1 MHPWA
6 KKSVKKCNNYDEA
19 ELFASKAKINAF
31 KYFFEL
37 SGVGHS
43 SQKEWSTIF
52 WGMMREYLGDH
63 ALFLPLFPPLHYG
76 HLGLKEF

>member
-31 KYFFEL
+31 KYFL

-43 SQKEWSTIF
+43 GPKEWSAVF
-52 WGMMREYLGDH
+52 WGMMREYLGDL
-63 ALFLPLFPPLHYG
+63 ALFLPLFPPLHCG